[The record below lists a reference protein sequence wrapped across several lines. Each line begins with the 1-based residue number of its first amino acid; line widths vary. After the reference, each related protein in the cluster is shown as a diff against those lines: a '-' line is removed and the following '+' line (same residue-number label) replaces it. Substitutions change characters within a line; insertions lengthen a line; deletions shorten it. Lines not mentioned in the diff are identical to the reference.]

1 MVNLASCL
9 LMFAGLGARVSA
21 AQEADDICRQVS
33 CDYDSFPDM
42 SGFDESEVFME
53 TSVPA
58 LGNLRAQRRK

>member
-1 MVNLASCL
+1 
-9 LMFAGLGARVSA
+9 MFAGLGARVSA

-33 CDYDSFPDM
+33 CEYDSFPDM

-58 LGNLRAQRRK
+58 FGNRAQRRK